1 MVEFFHALSERYTYD
16 PFRNHY
22 IVFGI
27 GWGIPVPLF
36 SLGVHLYAQQMHW
49 TVSDAWSIL
58 SNHPVHLFFLLHP
71 LFFGVVFGA
80 LGTLRRVRD
89 LRIAQIEQEKL
100 LSDMEIAQ
108 EVQAQLYPCT
118 CPGMKTLDYSCM
130 CRPASGLSG
139 DYYDFLA
146 LRPHQLC
153 IAVGDVSGKGISA
166 ALLMANLQALLR
178 SRAYLDGD
186 TLGSVVADMNRMM
199 CSYTNESRYAT
210 FFCGVYDD
218 TDRTMTYVNAGNHPP
233 MLLRNGTSRQNTVAC
248 ASQIDVLPHCD
259 VQQTVSAL
267 QITRLESSGSP
278 LGMFP
283 DTFYRQETVY
293 LNPGELL
300 LIFTDGII
308 EAMNGREEEFGEL
321 RLANLASAH
330 RHLPPSALID
340 VISDQIGAFVGQR
353 TQHDDQTLI
362 VAQVM

>member
-1 MVEFFHALSERYTYD
+1 MVEFFHALSNRYTYD
-16 PFRNHY
+16 LRRNHY

-27 GWGIPVPLF
+27 GWGLPIPLF
-36 SLGVHLYAQQMHW
+36 SLGIHLYAQRMSW
-49 TVSDAWSIL
+49 TVGEAWFIL
-58 SNHPVHLFFLLHP
+58 SDHPLHLFFLLHP

-89 LRIAQIEQEKL
+89 LRIVQVEKERT
-100 LSDMEIAQ
+100 LSEMAIAQ
-108 EVQAQLYPCT
+108 EVQAHLYPCT
-118 CPGMKTLDYSCM
+118 CPSMKTLNYSCM

-139 DYYDFLA
+139 DYYDFLK

-153 IAVGDVSGKGISA
+153 IAVGDISGKGISA

-178 SRAYLDGD
+178 SRAHLGGD

-199 CSYTNESRYAT
+199 CSSTNESRYAT
-210 FFCGVYDD
+210 FFYGVYDD
-218 TDRTMTYVNAGNHPP
+218 RDRTMTYVNAGNHPP
-233 MLLRNGTSRQNTVAC
+233 MLLRNGASGQSTVAC
-248 ASQIDVLPHCD
+248 DVL
-259 VQQTVSAL
+259 QTVSAS

-283 DTFYRQETVY
+283 DMFYRQETVY
-293 LNPGELL
+293 MNPGELL
-300 LIFTDGII
+300 LVFTDGII
-308 EAMNGREEEFGEL
+308 EAMNASDEEFGEF

-340 VISDQIGAFVGQR
+340 VISAQIGAFVGQR

-362 VAQVM
+362 VAQVT

>member
-1 MVEFFHALSERYTYD
+1 MVEFFHALGDRYTYD

-22 IVFGI
+22 VFFGI
-27 GWGIPVPLF
+27 GWGLPIPLF
-36 SLGVHLYAQQMHW
+36 SLGIHLYAQQMHW
-49 TVSDAWSIL
+49 NVSDAWSIL

-89 LRIAQIEQEKL
+89 LRIAQVEQETFQ
-100 LSDMEIAQ
+100 SEMEIAQ

-178 SRAYLDGD
+178 SRAYLDGA

-210 FFCGVYDD
+210 FFCGIYDD
-218 TDRTMTYVNAGNHPP
+218 TDRTLTYVNAGNHPP

-259 VQQTVSAL
+259 VLQTVSAL

-283 DTFYRQETVY
+283 DMFYRQETVY

-340 VISDQIGAFVGQR
+340 LISAQIGAFVGQR

-362 VAQVM
+362 VAQVT

>member
-1 MVEFFHALSERYTYD
+1 MEFFHALSNRYTYD
-16 PFRNHY
+16 LRRNHY
-22 IVFGI
+22 IVFGV
-27 GWGIPVPLF
+27 GWGLPIPLF
-36 SLGVHLYAQQMHW
+36 SLGIHLYAQRMSW
-49 TVSDAWSIL
+49 TVGEAWSIL
-58 SNHPVHLFFLLHP
+58 SDHPIHLFFLFHP

-80 LGTLRRVRD
+80 LGTLRRIRD
-89 LRIAQIEQEKL
+89 LRIAQVEQEQL
-100 LSDMEIAQ
+100 LSEMEIAQ

-118 CPGMKTLDYSCM
+118 RPGMKTLDYFGM
-130 CRPASGLSG
+130 CRPAAGLSG

-146 LRPHQLC
+146 LRSDQLC

-178 SRAYLDGD
+178 SRAHLGGD

-218 TDRTMTYVNAGNHPP
+218 VHRTLTYVNAGNHPP
-233 MLLRNGTSRQNTVAC
+233 MLLRNGESRQDTVAC
-248 ASQIDVLPHCD
+248 ACDVL
-259 VQQTVSAL
+259 QTVSAF

-278 LGMFP
+278 LGMFR
-283 DTFYRQETVY
+283 DVCYHQETVY
-293 LNPGELL
+293 MNPGELL
-300 LIFTDGII
+300 LVFTDGIV
-308 EAMNGREEEFGEL
+308 EAMNASEEEFGEL

-340 VISDQIGAFVGQR
+340 VISTQIGAFVGQR